1 MPLINNYTHYTN
13 RGIVYIYTKQV
24 PTYITTSKTSK
35 RKISPPT
42 NQNVE
47 EINIARK

>member
-24 PTYITTSKTSK
+24 PTYITTSKTN
-35 RKISPPT
+35 REGKIIVHSQT
-42 NQNVE
+42 KMQ
-47 EINIARK
+47 KK

>member
-24 PTYITTSKTSK
+24 PTYITTSQINREENYS
-35 RKISPPT
+35 SLT
-42 NQNVE
+42 N
-47 EINIARK
+47 